1 MMQVLSF
8 QSYLHGPMKAWDS
21 HSGGIHPA
29 MPQVGKSSRITCARA
44 CLLQYAFVL
53 IFERIFA
60 QAMMEIPG
68 SHGTSLQAPSKGWTV
83 RKSTSPV
90 HFSFPSI

>member
-29 MPQVGKSSRITCARA
+29 MPQVGKRGLPLESLVRV
-44 CLLQYAFVL
+44 LVEYAFVL
-53 IFERIFA
+53 ILRTNLRA
-60 QAMMEIPG
+60 GDDGDP
-68 SHGTSLQAPSKGWTV
+68 W
-83 RKSTSPV
+83 
-90 HFSFPSI
+90 

>member
-29 MPQVGKSSRITCARA
+29 MPQVGKSSRITCAW
-44 CLLQYAFVL
+44 LLEYAFVL
-53 IFERIFA
+53 IFDESS